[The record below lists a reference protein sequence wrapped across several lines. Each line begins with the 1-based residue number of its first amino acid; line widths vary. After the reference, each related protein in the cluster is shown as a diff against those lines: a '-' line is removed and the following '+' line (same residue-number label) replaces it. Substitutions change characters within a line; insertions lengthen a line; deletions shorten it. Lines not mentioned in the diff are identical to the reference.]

1 VYEGDMGDQT
11 GKALAVGLKENQ
23 TLQSFALNCEGHMG
37 DETGDET
44 VKALAAAL
52 KGNQA
57 LQSFTLNCG
66 GCMGDETGKALA
78 AALKE
83 NLTLQS
89 FTLTV
94 HKCLCKSPDWCRC
107 VASGNARQARWP
119 LSTPP

>member
-1 VYEGDMGDQT
+1 
-11 GKALAVGLKENQ
+11 
-23 TLQSFALNCEGHMG
+23 MG

-52 KGNQA
+52 KENQA

-94 HKCLCKSPDWCRC
+94 HKCVCK
-107 VASGNARQARWP
+107 
-119 LSTPP
+119 